1 MSRRS
6 AAARAAL
13 SLYHDAPLGD
23 RFHVRVR
30 WLTCPIPAIEQ
41 RVPVAGRVLD
51 LGCGHGLV
59 SLYLALSSPHRQVH
73 GVDIDPHKID
83 LARAAASAPGAPD
96 VSFDVVEPG
105 VLPDGP
111 WDAVVIADVLYL
123 LGPAAR
129 VELLEGAAARLA
141 PGGVLLVKETDTT
154 PRWKHRLAAAQ
165 EQVSTKVLR
174 ITAGTDLDFAS
185 AQELEAVLAG
195 EGLRT
200 EVVRLDRHQLHPHVL
215 IAGTRAPEAGGDGRP
230 MGTAG

>member
-1 MSRRS
+1 VSRRS
-6 AAARAAL
+6 PAARGAL
-13 SLYHDAPLGD
+13 SLYGAAPLGD

-41 RVPVAGRVLD
+41 RVPDAGRVLD

-59 SLYLALSSPHRQVH
+59 SFYLALSSSRREVH
-73 GVDIDPHKID
+73 GVDIDPHKIA
-83 LARAAASAPGAPD
+83 LARSAARAPGAPD
-96 VSFDVVEPG
+96 VTFDVVEPG

-123 LGPAAR
+123 LGPVAR
-129 VELLEGAAARLA
+129 RELLAQASARLA
-141 PGGVLLVKETDTT
+141 PGGILLVKETDTT

-165 EQVSTKVLR
+165 EQVSTKLLR

-185 AQELEAVLAG
+185 SQELEAVLAG

-200 EVVRLDRHQLHPHVL
+200 EVVRLDRHQVHPHVL
-215 IAGTRAPEAGGDGRP
+215 IAGRRPGGTEAG
-230 MGTAG
+230 T